1 MLAIPQLTRG
11 QHNVL
16 ILLSDQHSK
25 FHLGCYGDQLVRT
38 PNLDKLADKGM
49 RFENA
54 YCPAPYCVPSRMS
67 FMTARWPSQNRVW
80 LNDHVLHSAIPTW
93 AHGMGA
99 VGYETALMRGLPRR
113 DEDNVESGTGIDY
126 LLP

>member
-1 MLAIPQLTRG
+1 MAIPQLTRG
-11 QHNVL
+11 QYSVL
-16 ILLSDQHSK
+16 ILLSDRHSK

-54 YCPAPYCVPSRMS
+54 YCLAPYCVPSRMS

-80 LNDHVLHSAIPTW
+80 LNDHVLYSAIPTW

-99 VGYETALMRGLPRR
+99 VGYETALMYGLTRR
-113 DEDNVESGTGIDY
+113 DEGNVESGV
-126 LLP
+126 